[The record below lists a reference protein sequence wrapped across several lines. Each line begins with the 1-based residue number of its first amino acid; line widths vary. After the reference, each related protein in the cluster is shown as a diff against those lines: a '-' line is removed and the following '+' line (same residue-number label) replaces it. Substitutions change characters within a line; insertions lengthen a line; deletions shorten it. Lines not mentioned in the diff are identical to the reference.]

1 MVSGSAG
8 SSPEGDLSVWGG
20 EVGFCSWILPAAG
33 SLEEGC
39 FPGTIEAQVS
49 GPEKE
54 VETLILSL
62 SCSPLSTWH

>member
-1 MVSGSAG
+1 MLEAVQKETSVSS
-8 SSPEGDLSVWGG
+8 EGG

-39 FPGTIEAQVS
+39 FPSTIEAKMS

-54 VETLILSL
+54 VETLILTL
-62 SCSPLSTWH
+62 SCFPLSTWH